1 MRTNLSILSGAAD
14 CRCRKLAVQV
24 PTQDESEN
32 DPDIKD
38 VLQSAQSIPETVP
51 VVTNHTNVGG
61 PSDILLNQVPAPS
74 SAATD
79 NPSVPDAPDALPPPA
94 KAIMPTGIAH
104 NGNGHTSPPTPTPS
118 HHPSLPDLQSPIQM
132 LEEPAAHR
140 LAATP
145 PP

>member
-1 MRTNLSILSGAAD
+1 MRTNLSIPSGAAD

-61 PSDILLNQVPAPS
+61 PSDILLGGVGHCFPWHVRVSLGFYLNFKTDKLVHS
-74 SAATD
+74 GLCAT
-79 NPSVPDAPDALPPPA
+79 
-94 KAIMPTGIAH
+94 
-104 NGNGHTSPPTPTPS
+104 
-118 HHPSLPDLQSPIQM
+118 
-132 LEEPAAHR
+132 
-140 LAATP
+140 
-145 PP
+145 